1 MTWSM
6 AWRRIGS
13 DSRGVTC
20 LISMPRRLEMR
31 STLLMIPTW
40 FVAAQVYYGIGGSLE
55 VEVIGSGR
63 KTLSP
68 LRKIKPAFPRHRS
81 CLLDTIQ
88 QTR

>member
-1 MTWSM
+1 MFGWCNP
-6 AWRRIGS
+6 IGRWVLPLKP
-13 DSRGVTC
+13 DDCRKFGAHLLRV
-20 LISMPRRLEMR
+20 R
-31 STLLMIPTW
+31 TLR
-40 FVAAQVYYGIGGSLE
+40 VAAQVYYGIGGSLE

>member
-1 MTWSM
+1 MTPV
-6 AWRRIGS
+6 S
-13 DSRGVTC
+13 DVTVAEEAFV
-20 LISMPRRLEMR
+20 S
-31 STLLMIPTW
+31 LLRQESDCSLNEFPI
-40 FVAAQVYYGIGGSLE
+40 VAAQVYYGIGGSLE

>member
-1 MTWSM
+1 M
-6 AWRRIGS
+6 ANGGTS
-13 DSRGVTC
+13 VPEV
-20 LISMPRRLEMR
+20 LAPAKLE
-31 STLLMIPTW
+31 SICAVV
-40 FVAAQVYYGIGGSLE
+40 VAAQVYYGIGGSLE